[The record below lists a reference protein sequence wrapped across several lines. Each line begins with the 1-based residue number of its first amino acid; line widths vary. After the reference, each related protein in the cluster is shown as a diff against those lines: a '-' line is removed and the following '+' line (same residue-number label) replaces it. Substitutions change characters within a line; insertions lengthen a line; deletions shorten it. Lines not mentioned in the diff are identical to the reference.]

1 MSGDNQD
8 IRVDMEALN
17 APTVDFFILADH
29 AEAVN
34 GKLYL
39 MGGGWDRIFVSDF
52 NKSVDIAFALGV
64 LVPWNATNMRHTIQI
79 TIEDLDRKQP
89 VPFNLSAGFVT
100 GRPPSITEGET
111 QRALLALSDVSVKFD
126 EPGAYQAIARIV
138 GGHERRVEF
147 RLVALPTVQIQAPKG
162 EVPPAPGCRD
172 DWPLGIDFVP

>member
-162 EVPPAPGCRD
+162 
-172 DWPLGIDFVP
+172 